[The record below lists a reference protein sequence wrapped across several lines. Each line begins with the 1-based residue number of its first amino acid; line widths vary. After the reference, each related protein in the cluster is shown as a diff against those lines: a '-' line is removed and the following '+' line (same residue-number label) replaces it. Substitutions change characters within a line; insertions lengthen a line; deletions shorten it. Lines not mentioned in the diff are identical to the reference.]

1 MVPKFVKK
9 AAAFY
14 RRTKF
19 CCSPRYR
26 RFLNDRDKERLVYLS
41 ETDHSNLGDHAILY
55 AQHKLLDT
63 ETPNLLKYS
72 FTRRECLFAFDQI
85 QKGIRKQDIILIPG
99 GGWIGT
105 LWKVSGELFL
115 SFLETFKD
123 NKIIVFPQTIYFE
136 NTAYGTEQKKR
147 FYDAVTNCKNLILYV
162 RDTNSYRF
170 LQNQMPTQNSRIQ
183 YRLAP
188 DMVLSLQPKI
198 QIPKKDYI
206 LFVMR
211 QDLEKVTDN
220 GQIEQL
226 KKRIM
231 DSGMEIRYGDTHAP
245 KAVAPKNRETVLYKK
260 WEEFSKARLVITDRL
275 HGMLFA
281 VINGTPCIA
290 LDNLSNK
297 VKGVYDEWLAD
308 DPHVI
313 FLNTEDLNSDAL
325 YGYIEELLTTAIYSF
340 QKEAYVPYFK
350 SMTDAVIRPKE
361 VFNGSN

>member
-1 MVPKFVKK
+1 MAPKFVKK
-9 AAAFY
+9 AASFY

-26 RFLNDRDKERLVYLS
+26 MFIKDRDREKIIYLS

-55 AQHKLLDT
+55 AQHRLLDG
-63 ETPNLLKYS
+63 EIPNLLKYS
-72 FTRRECLFAFDQI
+72 FTRRECLFAFEQI
-85 QKGIRKQDIILIPG
+85 QKGICKQDMILIPG

-123 NKIIVFPQTIYFE
+123 NRIIVFPQTIYFE
-136 NTAYGTEQKKR
+136 NTTYGAAQKKR
-147 FYDAVTNCKNLILYV
+147 FYDAVKNCKDILLYV

-170 LQNQMPTQNSRIQ
+170 LQNQMPEQNSRIQ

-188 DMVLSLQPKI
+188 DMVLSLQPGI
-198 QIPKKDYI
+198 QMPKKEYI

-211 QDLEKVTDN
+211 QDLEKITND
-220 GQIEQL
+220 GQIERLQ
-226 KKRIM
+226 KRIT
-231 DSGMEIRYGDTHAP
+231 DGGMEIRYGDTHAL
-245 KAVAPKNRETVLYKK
+245 KAVAPKNRETALYEK
-260 WEEFSKARLVITDRL
+260 WAEFSQARLVITDRL

-297 VKGVYDEWLAD
+297 VKGVYDEWLVD
-308 DPHVI
+308 NPHVM
-313 FLNTEDLNSDAL
+313 FLNAKDLDRDTL
-325 YGYIEELLTTAIYSF
+325 YQHVEAFFAAGACTF
-340 QKEAYVPYFK
+340 QNEAYASYFK
-350 SMTDAVIRPKE
+350 SMTDAVVRPKE
-361 VFNGSN
+361 VSDGSN

>member
-1 MVPKFVKK
+1 MVPKFVKRS
-9 AAAFY
+9 ASLY

-26 RFLNDRDKERLVYLS
+26 MFIKDRDRKKIIYLS
-41 ETDHSNLGDHAILY
+41 ETDHTNLGDHAILY
-55 AQHKLLDT
+55 AQHRLLDG
-63 ETPNLLKYS
+63 EIPNLLKYS
-72 FTRRECLFAFDQI
+72 FTRRECLFAFEQI
-85 QKGIRKQDIILIPG
+85 QKGICKQDIILIPG

-123 NKIIVFPQTIYFE
+123 NRIIVFPQTIYFE
-136 NTAYGTEQKKR
+136 NTTYGAAQKKR
-147 FYDAVTNCKNLILYV
+147 FYDAVKNCKDILLYV

-170 LQNQMPTQNSRIQ
+170 LQNQMPEQNSKIQ

-188 DMVLSLQPKI
+188 DMVLSLQPGI
-198 QIPKKDYI
+198 QMPKKEYI

-211 QDLEKVTDN
+211 QDLEKVTDE

-226 KKRIM
+226 KKRIT
-231 DSGMEIRYGDTHAP
+231 DSGMEIRYGDTHTS
-245 KAVAPKNRETVLYKK
+245 KAVAPQNRETALHKK
-260 WEEFSKARLVITDRL
+260 WEEFAKARLVITDRL

-297 VKGVYDEWLAD
+297 VKGVYDEWLTD
-308 DPHVI
+308 NPGVC
-313 FLNTEDLNSDAL
+313 FLNAETLSDDAL
-325 YGYIEELLTTAIYSF
+325 YKCVERLLAASSHPY
-340 QKEAYVPYFK
+340 QKEVYASYFK
-350 SMTDAVIRPKE
+350 NMTDAAIRPKE
-361 VFNGSN
+361 VSNGKG